1 PAEPARRPHLPA
13 DARAT
18 ARRRRAGAGDQWAP
32 PDGVGAADAPGRRRP
47 LETQPRRHHFRA
59 HPVRLKFRETMTTPA
74 TRRIV
79 TCPTCG
85 GESVYSPDNPYRPF
99 CSERC
104 KNVDFGAWATE
115 SYRVPAPS

>member
-1 PAEPARRPHLPA
+1 
-13 DARAT
+13 
-18 ARRRRAGAGDQWAP
+18 
-32 PDGVGAADAPGRRRP
+32 
-47 LETQPRRHHFRA
+47 
-59 HPVRLKFRETMTTPA
+59 MTTPA

-85 GESVYSPDNPYRPF
+85 GESVYSPDNPCRPF

-115 SYRVPAPS
+115 SYRVPAPSTSADNDADEPPPAH